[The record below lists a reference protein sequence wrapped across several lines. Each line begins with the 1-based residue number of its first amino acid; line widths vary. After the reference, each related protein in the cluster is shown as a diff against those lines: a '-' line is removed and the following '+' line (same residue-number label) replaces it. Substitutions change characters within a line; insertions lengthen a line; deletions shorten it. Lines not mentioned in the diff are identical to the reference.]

1 MIPYETEVTVMADID
16 GDGESC
22 ECEARAKVYNLGHP
36 GTMYQRNG
44 DPGDPPEGPE
54 IEILSVACTDDDGRR
69 MIVLLH
75 TIRDEEFEK
84 LQFLIEGAVL
94 EQDYIDKDVPD
105 LWQQA

>member
-22 ECEARAKVYNLGHP
+22 ECEVRAKVYNLGHP

-69 MIVLLH
+69 CVAPYHPMKNSEV
-75 TIRDEEFEK
+75 
-84 LQFLIEGAVL
+84 QFLMRG
-94 EQDYIDKDVPD
+94 PC
-105 LWQQA
+105 